1 MKKIAALL
9 LGATMVF
16 SCVLAGCGET
26 GDNNPPKDDDNPTV
40 TPPDNTDNDDTADG
54 SVQKDRA
61 SLDYCFTKLYKNGDL
76 KDPTNGF
83 NSAEDVKGGRFNI
96 NNAYKKTYTEVNSR
110 HDIKLELLGQSK
122 TRIVHAS
129 LGYTFTLPTTEYE
142 IDYSISHYRTQYT
155 FGDSVLTTSLN
166 TQNPYTSNSNPWYIY
181 CGEWLINHVNN
192 DTYLA
197 NNGLERINGTTRYD
211 FTMANAHGDLE
222 VKPGYDVYRYDIKI
236 NDNGGSTVEYPYYNI
251 GIVREENDASVFCLF
266 VMKSKSDHGSQM
278 DNMVASY
285 KRLAAKGVKR
295 APFTAGTPKADPNW
309 NEATTNYY
317 NNLIKSEKVHWG
329 VFSWSMPG
337 VEESL
342 HPGQVGYDSMLAN
355 GQRMKDGIEEAW
367 DYDFD
372 IYPTYT
378 HIGWGGAG
386 PQSAGFKYHHFP
398 LDMANALAGGDGVN
412 GKPVLQFTY
421 QFTTNNNIVADEVT
435 PMFDI
440 LRGKYDDYFHDLAR
454 DIKAYGQP
462 LLFRLNNEM
471 NTDWTSYSGMMTLLD
486 PDVFNMTWIRLYK
499 IFEEEGVDNCIWIW
513 NPIATSCPYSSW
525 GEDLCFF
532 PGTEYVQL
540 LGGTNYEMNN
550 YAKGASG
557 IKSFAQCYS
566 SLFQKNQ
573 AAFSEWVMIL
583 SEFACGSG
591 GNYTGELGRNAAT
604 QAKWVKEMFDAFA
617 AEDMQPWAKSIKGA
631 IWFNCNDYIGS
642 GPSAQI
648 TNRLR
653 FFDPDT
659 EDYADLAETVAAF
672 RDGFKRVNEKLEKE
686 KL

>member
-26 GDNNPPKDDDNPTV
+26 SDNPPKDDDTGNPPV
-40 TPPDNTDNDDTADG
+40 ETPPSDTTDE
-54 SVQKDRA
+54 SVQTDRE
-61 SLDYCFTKLYKNGDL
+61 SLNYCFSGIYKKGEL
-76 KDPTNGF
+76 KDPANGF
-83 NSAEDVKGGRFNI
+83 NSNEDIKGGRFRI
-96 NNAYKKTYTEVNSR
+96 NNEFKTKYTEAGSR
-110 HDIKLELLGQSK
+110 HDIKFELLNESK
-122 TRIVHAS
+122 TRIVQAS
-129 LGYTFTLPTTEYE
+129 LGYTFTLPTTEYKT
-142 IDYSISHYRTQYT
+142 DYSISHYRTQYT
-155 FGDSVLTTSLN
+155 FGDSILTTSIN
-166 TQNPYTSNSNPWYIY
+166 TQNPYTSNANPWYIY

-192 DTYLA
+192 DTYLV
-197 NNGLERINGTTRYD
+197 NNGLERINGTLRYD

-222 VKPGYDVYRYDIKI
+222 FKPGYDVYRYDIHVT
-236 NDNGGSTVEYPYYNI
+236 DNGGSTVDYPYYNI
-251 GIVREENDASVFCLF
+251 GIVRQETDASVFCLF
-266 VMKSKSDHGSQM
+266 VMKSKTDHKSDM
-278 DNMVASY
+278 DSMVKSY
-285 KRLAAKGVKR
+285 NRISTKGVRR
-295 APFTAGTPKADPNW
+295 AYYSAGTPKADPKW

-317 NNLIKSEKVHWG
+317 NKLITSEKVHWG
-329 VFSWSMPG
+329 VFSYSMPG
-337 VEESL
+337 TESSL
-342 HPGQVGYDSMLAN
+342 HAGQVGYDSGLSNAA
-355 GQRMKDGIEEAW
+355 RMKDAIEEAW
-367 DYDFD
+367 DYTYD

-378 HIGWGGAG
+378 HIGWGGGG
-386 PQSAGFKYHHFP
+386 PQSAGFQYHHFP
-398 LDMANALAGGDGVN
+398 LDMAKELAGGDGTN

-440 LRGKYDDYFHDLAR
+440 LRGKYDDYFHGLAR
-454 DIKAYGQP
+454 DIKAYGGP
-462 LLFRLNNEM
+462 VLFRLNNEM
-471 NTDWTSYSGMMTLLD
+471 NTDWTSYCGMMTLLD

-499 IFEEEGVDNCIWIW
+499 IFQEEGVDNCIWIW
-513 NPIATSCPYSSW
+513 NPIANSCPYSSW

-532 PGTEYVQL
+532 PGPDYVQL

-557 IKSFAQCYS
+557 IKSFAECYS

-573 AAFSEWVMIL
+573 SAFSEWVMIL

-591 GNYTGELGRNAAT
+591 GDYSGELGRNAAT

-617 AEDMQPWAKSIKGA
+617 AENMQPWAKSIKGA

-653 FFDPDT
+653 FFDCDSN
-659 EDYADLAETVAAF
+659 DYADLAETVAAF
-672 RDGFKRVNEKLEKE
+672 RDGFKRVNEKLSKE
-686 KL
+686 EN

>member
-16 SCVLAGCGET
+16 SCVLAGCGEK
-26 GDNNPPKDDDNPTV
+26 DPDDSADVPPGGNDPVPPSDTDD
-40 TPPDNTDNDDTADG
+40 
-54 SVQKDRA
+54 SVQTDRE
-61 SLDYCFTKLYKNGDL
+61 SLDFCFTGLYTKGEL
-76 KDPTNGF
+76 KDPDNGF
-83 NSAEDVKGGRFNI
+83 NTNADVKGGRFNI
-96 NNAYKKTYTEVNSR
+96 NNAYKTTYREAASR
-110 HDIKLELLGQSK
+110 QDIKLELFGESK
-122 TRIVHAS
+122 TRIVQAS
-129 LGYTFTLPTTEYE
+129 LGYTYTLPTVDFTA
-142 IDYSISHYRTQYT
+142 DYSISHYRTQYK
-155 FGDSVLTTSLN
+155 FGDSILTTSIN
-166 TQNPYTSNSNPWYIY
+166 TQNPYTALSDPWYVY

-197 NNGLERINGTTRYD
+197 NNGLERINGTTAYD
-211 FTMANAHGDLE
+211 FSTSHPYGDLE
-222 VKPGYDVYRYDIKI
+222 FKPGYDVYRYDIKI
-236 NDNGGSTVEYPYYNI
+236 TDEGGKVEYPYYNI
-251 GIVREENDASVFCLF
+251 GIVRQENDPIAFSLF
-266 VMKSKSDHGSQM
+266 VMKSKTDQSSAM
-278 DNMVASY
+278 DGMITSY
-285 KRLAAKGVKR
+285 KRINSKGVKR
-295 APFTAGTPKADPNW
+295 APFNAGTPKPDPNW
-309 NEATTNYY
+309 DEVTTNYY
-317 NNLIKSEKVHWG
+317 NKLIASEKVHWG

-337 VEESL
+337 TEGSL
-342 HPGQVGYDSMLAN
+342 HPGEVGYDSMLSN
-355 GQRMKDGIEEAW
+355 SKRMKDGIEEAW
-367 DYDFD
+367 EYTYD

-386 PQSAGFKYHHFP
+386 PESSNFLYHYFP
-398 LDMANALAGGDGVN
+398 LDMANELAGGDGVN

-440 LRGKYDDYFHDLAR
+440 LRGKYDDYFTRLAE
-454 DIKAYGQP
+454 DIKEYGKP
-462 LLFRLNNEM
+462 VLFRLNNEM

-486 PDVFNMTWIRLYK
+486 PDVFNMTWIHLYE
-499 IFEEEGVDNCIWIW
+499 IFEEVGVDNCIWIW

-532 PGTEYVQL
+532 PGTDYVQL

-573 AAFSEWVMIL
+573 AAFSEWAMIL

-591 GNYTGELGRNAAT
+591 GDYTGELGRNAAT

-617 AEDMQPWAKSIKGA
+617 AENMQPWAKSIKGA
-631 IWFNCNDYIGS
+631 IWFNCNDVIGS
-642 GPSAQI
+642 GSAQKI

-653 FFDPDT
+653 FFDPDS
-659 EDYADLAETVAAF
+659 DQYADLADTVAAF
-672 RDGFKRVNEKLEKE
+672 RDGFKRVNEKLSKE
-686 KL
+686 EN